1 MLDLLE
7 KQKKLTRNQWLIAGA
22 ATLGDMLDFFD
33 FFLISFVL
41 GFVVKNWHLT
51 FGQSGA
57 ILLASGITAPFGS
70 LFYGWLADKVGRR
83 TALVLS
89 VLNVSIA
96 TGAMALTPSGN
107 WMYLVGCRFFTGF
120 AVTGLYSV
128 DITLMQEF
136 SPAHKRGWF
145 TGLTTTMLPAGS
157 LLAALL
163 GYYAEP
169 YIGWRGMTAVGLL
182 PALLCLYI
190 RAFVPE
196 SPLYLLRKGRLE
208 EARKSLAWA
217 LMVDPATI
225 TLPTSVPEAEKTR
238 WLELFKYPRSIIAGC
253 LTGLTQTGGVALA
266 LWQIAL
272 FVMVLGITAG
282 EASKLA
288 IFVSISAILGRFF
301 CSWISDALG
310 RRPAGVIS
318 CLVSALLMFLA
329 GYWHNVYIGGA
340 SMFFVMILLQS
351 FLGSGNY
358 SIVGPYMGEM
368 WPSRLRGS
376 GMGLVYGVGNLGKFI
391 GPLGLA
397 LIAGSDN
404 FVSPKATL
412 DALVPG
418 FAYFAYWYVIGA
430 FAFWFI
436 GTETR
441 RRTIDDIDAE
451 MAATQTRGAQIV
463 TAVCGILAG
472 CVSVGV
478 QPFMPIPVFIGVG
491 MTVLSPVIGGI
502 ILLASAVSVI
512 AIFGVSLSG
521 VTGILGALTVILS
534 TIAGISAVISAFA
547 QPAAQTL
554 RAE

>member
-1 MLDLLE
+1 MLQLLE
-7 KQKKLTRNQWLIAGA
+7 QQTKLTRNQWLIAGA

-83 TALVLS
+83 TSLVAA
-89 VLNVSIA
+89 VLNVSLA
-96 TGAMALTPSGN
+96 TGAMALTPTGA
-107 WMYLVGCRFFTGF
+107 WMYLVACRFFVGF
-120 AVTGLYSV
+120 GVTGLYSV

-136 SPAHKRGWF
+136 SPSHKRGWF
-145 TGLTTTMLPAGS
+145 TGVTTTMLPAGS

-169 YIGWRGMTAVGLL
+169 YIGWRGMVVTGLL
-182 PALLCLYI
+182 PAFLCLYI

-196 SPLYLLRKGRLE
+196 SPLWLLRKGRLD
-208 EARKSLAWA
+208 EARKALAWA
-217 LMVDPATI
+217 LMIDPATI
-225 TLPTSVPEAEKTR
+225 ELPTSLPPVEQTR
-238 WLELFKYPRSIIAGC
+238 WIELFKYPRSIVAGC

-266 LWQIAL
+266 LWSITL
-272 FVMVLGITAG
+272 FVMVLGITPG

-288 IFVSISAILGRFF
+288 IFVALSAIAGRFF
-301 CSWISDALG
+301 CSWMSDALG
-310 RRPAGVIS
+310 RRGSGVIS
-318 CLVSALLMFLA
+318 CVVSALFMFLA
-329 GYWHNVYIGGA
+329 GYWHNVYIDGI

-404 FVSPKATL
+404 FVKPAATM

-418 FAYFAYWYVIGA
+418 FAYFAYWYLIGA

-441 RRTIDDIDAE
+441 RRTIDEIDAE
-451 MAATQTRGAQIV
+451 MSGLSASGAQIV
-463 TAVCGILAG
+463 AAVCGIVAG
-472 CVSVGV
+472 CVAVGV

-491 MTVLSPVIGGI
+491 MAVISPAVGGV
-502 ILLASAVSVI
+502 ILLASAI
-512 AIFGVSLSG
+512 AVVAVFGVTLSG
-521 VTGILGALTVILS
+521 VTGILGVLTIILAAVAGVAAL
-534 TIAGISAVISAFA
+534 ISAFSRPA
-547 QPAAQTL
+547 VQPQPA
-554 RAE
+554 E